1 MGNFFEVGLLIKP
14 LEVGALLV
22 VTERA
27 GLRCRINQARG
38 NGFIAIFHGAL
49 LDELLAGPVAGLA
62 DHAVFGFN
70 LLRRDRLGEIVRGRM
85 ALQTLAASLR
95 IINAEF
101 LGGILGRLRPEH
113 FKRLR
118 VWTGLPLG
126 ELIATLFLLVTNAAR
141 LHADIVRRITLRR
154 PRRNGQKQ
162 HNTRTQKE
170 KGFHGITLQCKA
182 CARQH
187 KPHASPPKNKLLE
200 RLTTAAQLRVAGSR
214 RVFAQ

>member
-1 MGNFFEVGLLIKP
+1 MRDFLEVGLLVKP

-38 NGFIAIFHGAL
+38 NGFIAVFHGAL
-49 LDELLAGPVAGLA
+49 LYELLAGPVAGLA
-62 DHAVFGFN
+62 DHTVLGLN
-70 LLRRDRLGEIVRGRM
+70 LLGGDRLGEIVRGGM
-85 ALQTLAASLR
+85 ALQTLAAGLR

-101 LGGILGRLRPEH
+101 LGGILGRLRPKH

-154 PRRNGQKQ
+154 PRRNSQQQ

-170 KGFHGITLQCKA
+170 KGFHGVTLQCKA

-187 KPHASPPKNKLLE
+187 KPHARSPENK
-200 RLTTAAQLRVAGSR
+200 RLGKLMDAVLMRVAGSR